1 VRQLS
6 VCLCVSVWRGNGKEE
21 RVLLTY
27 LLTVNG
33 DIPLP
38 RLCVR
43 AFFLQSFYLFISRS
57 EGLQDA
63 PGIWHLGAFG
73 AAQSRTV
80 RPQSF
85 RPPSSNRTM
94 VYDKKTKIFC
104 TMGPACWDVPT
115 ITTLI
120 DAGMNTARL
129 NFSHGDHA
137 AHGATMDRVKEAAA
151 LRPGAPR

>member
-1 VRQLS
+1 MSTGMFRCLQFVSARFSFNLS
-6 VCLCVSVWRGNGKEE
+6 NDLSI
-21 RVLLTY
+21 RVAGCPGTLASRRFR
-27 LLTVNG
+27 
-33 DIPLP
+33 DRRR
-38 RLCVR
+38 RL
-43 AFFLQSFYLFISRS
+43 
-57 EGLQDA
+57 GLYD
-63 PGIWHLGAFG
+63 
-73 AAQSRTV
+73 
-80 RPQSF
+80 PQSF